1 MDVLSRELSFLQ
13 QRLSD
18 ISSLTEHSKKE
29 KFTAIT
35 KEGDEAED
43 DTMMV
48 CKNRNALI
56 VKRALTAVLNSD
68 YKFIYVF

>member
-1 MDVLSRELSFLQ
+1 MDVFSRELSFLR

-43 DTMMV
+43 DTTMV
-48 CKNRNALI
+48 YINKTALI
-56 VKRALTAVLNSD
+56 VNRT
-68 YKFIYVF
+68 